1 MHYNLLNQCSRIAP
15 FTFDGA
21 FKTLMVIIG
30 FAPNGGWRRER
41 RLLEGMY
48 EIHYVAEEHSPWSS
62 SSNLHELITMRHSQG
77 LTIYWHIMNDLLFNC
92 SEEKRGGAPF
102 PKEWG
107 VSPLAVSSLSL
118 SPICLFGNTHF
129 AIVIENARAVPNANT
144 RAWVTDALVI

>member
-1 MHYNLLNQCSRIAP
+1 MHFNLLNQCSRIAP

-41 RLLEGMY
+41 RLLEGIY

-62 SSNLHELITMRHSQG
+62 SSNLHELITMRYSQG

-92 SEEKRGGAPF
+92 SEEKRGGEAHHSPRSEVF
-102 PKEWG
+102 PHWLC
-107 VSPLAVSSLSL
+107 PL